1 MPRATPGT
9 DTAQQFA
16 LRSSRAGSC
25 VDTVPASRTPHP
37 CEARR
42 NIDSTC
48 HIYVKTWVCI
58 CYTCILVLSFYVY
71 STAERHTRRDC
82 ANGEA
87 RCADAA
93 NPAPYRTKSLT
104 RETRTKHVPRRGTP
118 TATRASTHTSAC
130 GTTHS
135 TTALAAARHLLTLLA
150 RGRAARAKSAAI
162 VAVAP
167 TVRLN

>member
-1 MPRATPGT
+1 MG
-9 DTAQQFA
+9 
-16 LRSSRAGSC
+16 LYML
-25 VDTVPASRTPHP
+25 HM
-37 CEARR
+37 
-42 NIDSTC
+42 
-48 HIYVKTWVCI
+48 HISPFFLC
-58 CYTCILVLSFYVY
+58 LQY
-71 STAERHTRRDC
+71 S
-82 ANGEA
+82 GEA
-87 RCADAA
+87 HPPRIKRDAA

-167 TVRLN
+167 TVRVNKGACVAPGAHRLPRRSTANEPLWTSRPHSK

>member
-48 HIYVKTWVCI
+48 HIYVTEGGD
-58 CYTCILVLSFYVY
+58 
-71 STAERHTRRDC
+71 TAPESSEAEEDQLDFAPAVRDC
-82 ANGEA
+82 S
-87 RCADAA
+87 RLSCQC
-93 NPAPYRTKSLT
+93 
-104 RETRTKHVPRRGTP
+104 VPDGSEDVVVEIPSWKRNEV
-118 TATRASTHTSAC
+118 SEDH
-130 GTTHS
+130 
-135 TTALAAARHLLTLLA
+135 
-150 RGRAARAKSAAI
+150 
-162 VAVAP
+162 
-167 TVRLN
+167 